1 VTGTPQLLGL
11 PLDLPEGD
19 DLGGTPLCGFLV
31 VKMLNGEGK
40 ICFAAAATEGITS
53 VECLGLARWAV
64 LKLEHGLTAE
74 FGEDEED
81 E

>member
-1 VTGTPQLLGL
+1 MTAPVLLGL
-11 PLDLPEGD
+11 PLDIGEDSLE
-19 DLGGTPLCGFLV
+19 GTPLCGFLV
-31 VKMLNGEGK
+31 VKMLNDEGQV
-40 ICFAAAATEGITS
+40 CFTAVATEGITS

-74 FGEDEED
+74 FGEDD